1 MQDTKEKILRTALLL
16 FARDGYEAV
25 SVSMIAGQL
34 ESAREEKEAAGGVYT
49 LRTTAWCREMIAR
62 SEPAALYTEDAST
75 YGTGH

>member
-1 MQDTKEKILRTALLL
+1 
-16 FARDGYEAV
+16 
-25 SVSMIAGQL
+25 MIAGQL

-62 SEPAALYTEDAST
+62 SEPAALYTEEAST